1 MKRIIGIFFI
11 IAAIVMFMRDG
22 SKTVEAQL
30 IAAEAAEMKQA
41 QTQVVTTATTA
52 QESAVTVPEWYA
64 DTENCV
70 GWITI
75 GGTKV
80 DYPIM
85 WEGEKE
91 DPADPFYLH
100 HSFDGTKTSNGA
112 IFMRGVN
119 HKEMNDNIVLI
130 YGHHMKSGAMFAG
143 LESFKYDSFFR
154 EDREVKLSTITGER
168 QLKPVAVVVVP
179 DAEPMKTAMTAGE
192 IESFL
197 NDKTYTGANGKIY
210 NRYIYQNDGVDLSK
224 RMYFFIT
231 CSYEEAPQSMRE
243 IVIMQAK

>member
-1 MKRIIGIFFI
+1 MKQIVGIFCI

-22 SKTVEAQL
+22 GKTVEAQV

-41 QTQVVTTATTA
+41 QAQVVTTATAA
-52 QESAVTVPEWYA
+52 QESVAVPEWYA

-154 EDREVKLSTITGER
+154 EDREVKLSTVTGDR

-179 DAEPMKTAMTAGE
+179 DAEPMKTAMTAAE
-192 IESFL
+192 IKSFL
-197 NDKTYTGANGKIY
+197 NDKTYTGESGKIY

-224 RMYFFIT
+224 RMYFLIT
-231 CSYEEAPQSMRE
+231 CSYEEAPAQSMRE
-243 IVIMQAK
+243 IVVMQAK